1 MDMPI
6 TAAAQQESRMI
17 SVMGVVYEPPAP
29 EFPFILVF
37 FDPEGDIR
45 VIRTVE
51 SAEAGRALLDKMTRT
66 FARFGFAELKS
77 AGEPDSVSL
86 ADEEPS

>member
-1 MDMPI
+1 M
-6 TAAAQQESRMI
+6 S
-17 SVMGVVYEPPAP
+17 SVIGTVYEPPAP

-37 FDPEGDIR
+37 FDQEGDIR

-51 SAEAGRALLDKMTRT
+51 SVEAGKTLLEKMTKT

-77 AGEPDSVSL
+77 ASEPASARP